1 MERCIQH
8 EIVAE
13 DGLGQ
18 SLSEQVGEVPLSVL
32 VHWLHSVECFSC
44 SHGGFKEV
52 LGILVQERE
61 MTSSFVGKENS
72 ET

>member
-1 MERCIQH
+1 MSKLERC
-8 EIVAE
+8 
-13 DGLGQ
+13 
-18 SLSEQVGEVPLSVL
+18 LSETNGIL

-61 MTSSFVGKENS
+61 MTSSFVGRENS